1 MKVKDLLNETQEFS
15 KFCNHLY
22 ILCKNINHD
31 HDDDTLVI
39 IGNMYIT
46 ILNFFRVKK
55 KPKFMTH
62 VEKLNYIRNQL
73 LTWEVK
79 FHQLKPYYRGIKSS
93 GLLYGY
99 AENLL
104 KFEERKWE
112 YGIISYQMHSISIT
126 ISELNKVIALL
137 VSMNPEQEIV
147 LNTVNKVGDN
157 KYSYLNH
164 LHPEIKKYCVQL
176 FLDGHYSQSIE
187 AAVKTVNGYIKKK
200 VGSSL
205 VHIHK
210 LDGDGLYTEVFSSSK
225 PILSFSGLSSID
237 KNEHP
242 TLYNEQQGFM
252 TLLQGFSRGVR
263 NVLAHNIVEDENPQ
277 KAFEYLVMASLFC
290 RRIDDTKKV
299 NR

>member
-1 MKVKDLLNETQEFS
+1 MKVQDLLNETQEFS

-22 ILCKNINHD
+22 ILRKNID
-31 HDDDTLVI
+31 HDDDMLVI
-39 IGNMYIT
+39 IGNVYIT
-46 ILNFFRVKK
+46 LLNFFQVKN
-55 KPKFMTH
+55 KPKLLTR
-62 VEKLNYIRNQL
+62 VGKLNYIRNQL

-79 FHQLKPYYRGIKSS
+79 FHQLKPYYTAIKIR
-93 GLLYGY
+93 GLLYVY
-99 AENLL
+99 AEHLL
-104 KFEERKWE
+104 KFEERDWV
-112 YGIISYQMHSISIT
+112 YGIEIYQIDYISNT

-164 LHPEIKKYCVQL
+164 LHPEIQKYCVQL
-176 FLDGHYSQSIE
+176 FLDSHYSQSIE
-187 AAVKTVNGYIKKK
+187 AAVKTVNRYIKKK

-205 VHIHK
+205 AHIHK

-225 PILSFSGLSSID
+225 PVLSFSGLSSID
-237 KNEHP
+237 KNENL